1 MKLSDL
7 RPCDNCGGAYKG
19 GMFYV
24 VRMSLAFVKPE
35 AARQVLGLN
44 TYFGGALKL
53 AEAMAPEPD
62 TVVIGMDMEKQT
74 MTEVFLCQDCFI
86 EPLNYAVLAEK
97 VNARLSKDEVD
108 DASI

>member
-1 MKLSDL
+1 MKLSEL
-7 RPCDNCGGAYKG
+7 RPCDNCGGAFKG

-24 VRMSLAFVKPE
+24 VRMSLAFVKAE

-62 TVVIGMDMEKQT
+62 AVVIGMDADENT
-74 MTEVFLCQDCFI
+74 MTEVFLCLDCFI
-86 EPLNYAVLAEK
+86 EPLNYAVLEGK
-97 VNARLSKDEVD
+97 VIARLSKDEVSD
-108 DASI
+108 E